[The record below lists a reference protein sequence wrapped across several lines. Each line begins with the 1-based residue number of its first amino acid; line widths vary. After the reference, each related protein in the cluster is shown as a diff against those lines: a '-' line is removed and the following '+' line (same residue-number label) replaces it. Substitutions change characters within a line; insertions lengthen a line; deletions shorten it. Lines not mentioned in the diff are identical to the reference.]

1 MCLLAVALL
10 VAFVPELGIAADKN
24 EEKAKETAVAFLKAV
39 KAKDAD
45 AVVKLSA
52 APFAHREGG
61 DISVLK
67 DEDSLKK
74 WVKERLEDLKD
85 ADKVPTEIEKMVP
98 FADFKDKIPDEN
110 DRKKVEEIVGKDGFV
125 AMISF
130 NGTDVVMLI
139 RIKDDKA
146 KVVGIGY

>member
-1 MCLLAVALL
+1 MLAVALVVAL
-10 VAFVPELGIAADKN
+10 VPKLGIAADKN
-24 EEKAKETAVAFLKAV
+24 EEKAKETALAFLKAV

-45 AVVKLSA
+45 AVLKLSG

-61 DISVLK
+61 EISVLK

-85 ADKVPTEIEKMVP
+85 PDKVPTEIEKMMP
-98 FADFKDKIPDEN
+98 FADFKDKIPDEA
-110 DRKKVEEIVGKDGFV
+110 DRKKVEEVVGKDGFV
-125 AMISF
+125 AMTSF
-130 NGTDVVMLI
+130 DGRQVVILV

-146 KVVGIGY
+146 KVVGVGY